1 MIMVAFRSRLSAAAG
16 ADYSAMAAE
25 MFARAKTMPGFI
37 EFKSFR
43 ADDGEKVSLVYWED
57 EETLRAWRQDE
68 RHREAQHLG
77 REKWY
82 DAYRIDVAQVIRS
95 KTFHRP
101 G

>member
-16 ADYSAMAAE
+16 QDYGDMGAE
-25 MFARAKTMPGFI
+25 MLALAKTMPGFI

-57 EETLRAWRQDE
+57 EETLRAWRQHV

-82 DAYRIDVAQVIRS
+82 DSYRIDVAQVIRS
-95 KTFHRP
+95 KTFTREA
-101 G
+101 